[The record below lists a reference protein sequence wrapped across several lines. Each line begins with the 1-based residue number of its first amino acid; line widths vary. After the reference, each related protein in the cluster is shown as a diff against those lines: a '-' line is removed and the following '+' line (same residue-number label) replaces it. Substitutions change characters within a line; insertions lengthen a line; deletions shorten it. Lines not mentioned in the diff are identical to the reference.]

1 MTRRYVSAISM
12 ASLYGNPSLDA
23 KSGSKDTMEAVREA
37 FSTLDYVE
45 ASKKTGR
52 TLERQVNLFNAIKKS
67 LSKDDISKEYDRI
80 VGDKREEQHIL
91 GGTSRR
97 KLVRI
102 AK

>member
-1 MTRRYVSAISM
+1 M

-23 KSGSKDTMEAVREA
+23 KSGSKDTMDSIGEA
-37 FSTLDYVE
+37 FSTIDYVE

-52 TLERQVNLFNAIKKS
+52 TLERSIGLFNAIKKS
-67 LSKDDISKEYDRI
+67 LSKDDISREYDRI
-80 VGDKREEQHIL
+80 VGDKHEEQHIL

-97 KLVRI
+97 KLVKI

>member
-1 MTRRYVSAISM
+1 M

-23 KSGSKDTMEAVREA
+23 KSGSKDTMAAIKEA

-45 ASKKTGR
+45 VTKKTGR
-52 TLERQVNLFNAIKKS
+52 TLERSINLFNAIKKS
-67 LSKDDISKEYDRI
+67 LSKDDISKEYGRI
-80 VGDKREEQHIL
+80 VGDKHEEQHIL